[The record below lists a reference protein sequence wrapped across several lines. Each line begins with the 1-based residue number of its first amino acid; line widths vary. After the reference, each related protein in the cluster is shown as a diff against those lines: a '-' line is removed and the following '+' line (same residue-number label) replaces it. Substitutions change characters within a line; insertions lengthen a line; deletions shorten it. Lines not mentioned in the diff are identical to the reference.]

1 MARLSSLRRFSC
13 GVAVLLSAG
22 LLPSLPVT
30 TSGQPAGPLSSPSG
44 RPWPT
49 PVQKVSDESPALSP
63 EAALQTFYM
72 PPGYRL
78 ELVASE
84 PMIQDPVWIDE
95 DADGRLWVV
104 EMRGFMPNAAGD
116 NERAPVGRISVLE
129 DDG

>member
-1 MARLSSLRRFSC
+1 M
-13 GVAVLLSAG
+13 
-22 LLPSLPVT
+22 PE
-30 TSGQPAGPLSSPSG
+30 
-44 RPWPT
+44 
-49 PVQKVSDESPALSP
+49 DSPALSP

-84 PMIQDPVWIDE
+84 PMIQDPIWIDQDPE
-95 DADGRLWVV
+95 GRLWVV

-129 DDG
+129 DRG